1 MFYFIPNGHARPCY
15 RVIVYL
21 AQRFDFCALC
31 FTPHL
36 LFGALSYAIQALYFT
51 LCPTCYSILYSMKSS
66 MYYITFTFILFVINF
81 SICAC
86 FILRPLC
93 PTCYSR
99 RADRAHTGVSL
110 LRLCDQNLFRTTK
123 AAQSQSV
130 KQVLLSCTEAECG
143 RVLKGSHKGKV

>member
-1 MFYFIPNGHARPCY
+1 M
-15 RVIVYL
+15 L
-21 AQRFDFCALC
+21 
-31 FTPHL
+31 TPHL

-51 LCPTCYSILYSMKSS
+51 PCALCPTCYSIIYSMKSS

-130 KQVLLSCTEAECG
+130 KLNMSSVAELYKN
-143 RVLKGSHKGKV
+143 RLWQSIESVAQSQSVQQSVGKVF